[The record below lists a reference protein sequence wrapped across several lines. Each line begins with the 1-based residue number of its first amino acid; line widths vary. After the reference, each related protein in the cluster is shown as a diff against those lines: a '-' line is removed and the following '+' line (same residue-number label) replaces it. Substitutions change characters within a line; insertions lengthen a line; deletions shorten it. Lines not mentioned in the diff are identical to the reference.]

1 MHGQDEIAALDFEA
15 VDDGFIELLD
25 RGFIRQLAALQ
36 LPEQLPCRIISVDG
50 DGELILNYTPENGH
64 VLWIG

>member
-1 MHGQDEIAALDFEA
+1 MHGEDEIAALDFEA

-36 LPEQLPCRIISVDG
+36 LAEELPRRIIG
-50 DGELILNYTPENGH
+50 MNR
-64 VLWIG
+64 